1 MSAERRLAKLE
12 GTLTPKAATLLWLTE
27 AHGFSTL
34 RTYVAWLIDQPAS
47 AAPLVRVPEAAE
59 GGVRA
64 ALRGEKHDAVER
76 AVREAVRQAVFLVE
90 LVIRLNTAAEAA
102 IRILGLR
109 YAALFWQLRA
119 ISAEAQLETA
129 GPSRGM
135 SRERTARWSA
145 WRWAVANLI
154 ENLYLAEETRAH
166 LERRYLERTSTL
178 FPDLAADWQA
188 LREQAE
194 RLAGLR
200 DVVGPTSMK
209 VDGAHR
215 RRGRSPGRPT
225 IDLRPLRAA
234 ARDRAP
240 EEAASLVDAGRAA
253 ALDALGDTDGAA
265 AIVERRLRANAA
277 PTCTLVRAAPSSGL
291 DPG

>member
-90 LVIRLNTAAEAA
+90 FVIRLNTAAEEA
-102 IRILGLR
+102 IRILSLR
-109 YAALFWQLRA
+109 SAALFWQLRA
-119 ISAEAQLETA
+119 ISAEARLETA

-135 SRERTARWSA
+135 SREHAARWSA
-145 WRWAVANLI
+145 WRGAVAGLI
-154 ENLYLAEETRAH
+154 GDLYVAEEARAH
-166 LERRYLERTSTL
+166 LDRRYLDGSPTL

-194 RLAGLR
+194 RLAGL
-200 DVVGPTSMK
+200 G
-209 VDGAHR
+209 DGAE
-215 RRGRSPGRPT
+215 G
-225 IDLRPLRAA
+225 RPLRWGRRATPPSGV
-234 ARDRAP
+234 DRSTRRTADR
-240 EEAASLVDAGRAA
+240 ERAQAEAAHLADMARSA
-253 ALDALGDTDGAA
+253 ALDLLGDTDGAA
-265 AIVERRLRANAA
+265 AIAERRLR
-277 PTCTLVRAAPSSGL
+277 LGDR
-291 DPG
+291 